1 MSDQKVFVV
10 EDFQVSPVLNMYWY
24 QYYKYYIFHYHIV
37 NIVLY
42 LLMTGISI
50 TLNEILV
57 LIIPLQELSHF
68 ENVGYK
74 SNATAASISHIHTF
88 I

>member
-1 MSDQKVFVV
+1 
-10 EDFQVSPVLNMYWY
+10 
-24 QYYKYYIFHYHIV
+24 
-37 NIVLY
+37 
-42 LLMTGISI
+42 MTGISI